1 MRKDHQIKTYD
12 LDPKGSTR
20 DEESLQEVAPMESRA
35 ESNIDLEEKERIIKR
50 YNEEM
55 VYEHEHAIQSNPFM
69 FRVNKSEKCN
79 VHSIEDFKVRVKR
92 KETRTIKE
100 VLRTEEFKLGKRKK
114 IILNAIKAWIKD
126 FKENKSK
133 IVLKAS
139 DVKEAVKPNDIEKIK
154 VGAYIFLPLGLASLL
169 IMYFGL
175 TKIWGISKDF
185 SLAGREMHLSF
196 EAARLSAFSSAWVNI
211 VAVVGIYISIAS
223 MLFIGLYHAICH
235 EFVSYTKTHASL
247 NEKLTNKVNSDFNRK
262 SKKTLKYYQKA
273 LRKKEC
279 KLDPLPIEDTGIT
292 DVDFSD
298 IEALSDAYTHKMAK
312 MKGRKTFLYIVK
324 FLLFKGTY
332 LCASGVFGYVSFELI
347 WGLFGGGN

>member
-12 LDPKGSTR
+12 LDSKGSTR

-185 SLAGREMHLSF
+185 SLAGRQWAPKRYIFHPFAPTRNSHVPSEV
-196 EAARLSAFSSAWVNI
+196 EW
-211 VAVVGIYISIAS
+211 AV
-223 MLFIGLYHAICH
+223 
-235 EFVSYTKTHASL
+235 
-247 NEKLTNKVNSDFNRK
+247 
-262 SKKTLKYYQKA
+262 
-273 LRKKEC
+273 
-279 KLDPLPIEDTGIT
+279 
-292 DVDFSD
+292 
-298 IEALSDAYTHKMAK
+298 
-312 MKGRKTFLYIVK
+312 
-324 FLLFKGTY
+324 
-332 LCASGVFGYVSFELI
+332 
-347 WGLFGGGN
+347 

>member
-79 VHSIEDFKVRVKR
+79 VHSIEDFRVKVKR

-100 VLRTEEFKLGKRKK
+100 VLRTEEFKFGKRKK
-114 IILNAIKAWIKD
+114 IIINAIKAWIKD

-133 IVLKAS
+133 VILKVS

-154 VGAYIFLPLGLASLL
+154 VGAYIFLPIGLAVLL
-169 IMYFGL
+169 VMYFGL
-175 TKIWGISKDF
+175 TKLWSIAKDF
-185 SLAGREMHLSF
+185 NMFGKELHLNFELAR
-196 EAARLSAFSSAWVNI
+196 EAAFNSKWVNI
-211 VAVVGIYISIAS
+211 VAVVGIYIAIAS
-223 MLFIGLYHAICH
+223 LLFIGLYHAICH
-235 EFVSYTKTHASL
+235 EFNSYTKTHASL
-247 NEKLTNKVNSDFNRK
+247 NEKLTNKVNNDFTHK

-279 KLDPLPIEDTGIT
+279 KMAPLPIEDTGIT

-312 MKGRKTFLYIVK
+312 MKGRKSFLYITK
-324 FLLFKGTY
+324 FILFKGTY
-332 LCASGVFGYVSFELI
+332 LCASGVYGYVSYEI
-347 WGLFGGGN
+347 IRGLFGGGI